1 MSKAAQRRERR
12 ERQAAMVQELTELRA
27 GLDGAYSVFNHTAD
41 QEMVEASILEIGALQ
56 SKYGCLLRSLKSITL

>member
-12 ERQAAMVQELTELRA
+12 DRQAAMVRELSELRA

-56 SKYGCLLRSLKSITL
+56 SKYSCLLRSLKSFML